1 MVSFTTQ
8 FERCD
13 RVQFS
18 SDKPSMAKQAF
29 RDQCDINNIMKRY
42 EKTGIVEHAKRFSG
56 NYGDFTGAEDYQDAL
71 AKVAAA
77 DEAFMSLPASIRKR
91 FNNNPGDY
99 FDFANDPANRNELI
113 DLKLLDAEK
122 VVEKADSEPEIQTKI

>member
-1 MVSFTTQ
+1 MFKTQ
-8 FERCD
+8 FERCE
-13 RVQFS
+13 RVVYF
-18 SDKPSMAKQAF
+18 SDKPSMAKQSF
-29 RDQCDINNIMKRY
+29 KEQCDINAIMKRY
-42 EKTGIVEHAKRFSG
+42 EKTGIVEHAKRYGAS
-56 NYGDFTGAEDYQDAL
+56 YGDFTGADDYQDAL

-113 DLKLLDAEK
+113 DMKLLDAEK
-122 VVEKADSEPEIQTKI
+122 IEENQISEPEIQTKI